1 MQLLI
6 LNDDLPCRRIT
17 VKEFI
22 HMEPNKGRVDA
33 KITVEGS
40 QGALTL
46 SGARSLI
53 NGKLPNMHTPVTNK
67 RDDTLKQVMKT
78 MVETNSS
85 FSFLVNNLQQAT
97 GILTLRD
104 MITQFAPPCMN
115 STIQGGSFF
124 ESALE
129 QTGCQVRNGTIICN
143 KTF

>member
-1 MQLLI
+1 M
-6 LNDDLPCRRIT
+6 
-17 VKEFI
+17 KEFI
-22 HMEPNKGRVDA
+22 HMELNKARAAANLTIKGD
-33 KITVEGS
+33 
-40 QGALTL
+40 QTL
-46 SGARSLI
+46 SRARPLI
-53 NGKLPNMHTPVTNK
+53 NSKLPSMHAPVTNK

-97 GILTLRD
+97 GIFTLRD

-115 STIQGGSFF
+115 STIQGGGFF